1 MVSLPQLADKT
12 VQVGSDYINILKL
25 KLNQLKEVIE
35 IDNRLQ
41 STVPKVPNKVDGELL
56 ADKKIKDAI
65 NHVLKGPDK

>member
-1 MVSLPQLADKT
+1 MVSLPQLGEKS
-12 VQVGSDYINILKL
+12 VIVGTDYINVLKL

-41 STVPKVPNKVDGELL
+41 STVPKVPNKIDDELL
-56 ADKKIKDAI
+56 VDKKIKDAI

>member
-1 MVSLPQLADKT
+1 MVSLPQLLDKT
-12 VQVGSDYINILKL
+12 VQVGTDYINILKL

-41 STVPKVPNKVDGELL
+41 STVPKVPSKVDGELL
-56 ADKKIKDAI
+56 DDKKIKDAI